1 MPQLINFQ
9 HTELQMMLVN
19 LCILYCLSKLMK
31 EPCLSKLM
39 KEPNYFSDQRG
50 NTTFFFFKAYILSPA
65 IIPMRCVKVLTT
77 RVSNIKQKYHQPYPS
92 HALRFHTH
100 ND

>member
-19 LCILYCLSKLMK
+19 LCILY
-31 EPCLSKLM
+31 CLSKLM